1 MYYNEEHKKRVIERG
16 DGYTYIGSYHKNEV
30 TIDGKNKGK
39 SKNSYIRVKCPYCEK
54 EYDIQLGHFDRGIN
68 CASCCNNYENSF
80 AYHIQQ
86 ELKEPL
92 NKYWDWEDNNKLGIN
107 PYLIYKTS
115 HKQIWIKC
123 DKTNYHGNYLININ
137 NFYNG
142 KRCPYCFNRKIHPK
156 DSFAQWGIDTFGE
169 DFLKKYWS
177 NKNTINPWKIAPQS
191 HKKVWL
197 LCQEHKY
204 HNDNGGYETSCDNFY
219 KGSRCGYCH
228 NFKLHP
234 LDSFGNL
241 YPEKVK
247 YWSKNNKKLPYEVAP
262 CTYTKYKFIC
272 ENCGS
277 EFERSLTSLNKA
289 NTGVFCRECNSSQL
303 EIRTKDILIKYNV
316 KYNIQVEYN
325 GLIGLGNG
333 NLSYDFYLPT
343 YNLLIECQGEQHER
357 FVKGLHKTKKD
368 FEKQLEHDKRKREYA
383 KKNNIDLLE
392 IWYYDV
398 DNIENILI
406 EKLQIKNN

>member
-1 MYYNEEHKKRVIERG
+1 MLLNR
-16 DGYTYIGSYHKNEV
+16 KN
-30 TIDGKNKGK
+30 I
-39 SKNSYIRVKCPYCEK
+39 S
-54 EYDIQLGHFDRGIN
+54 
-68 CASCCNNYENSF
+68 NNYENSF

-86 ELKEPL
+86 ELQEPL

-156 DSFAQWGIDTFGE
+156 DSFAQWGIDTVGE
-169 DFLKKYWS
+169 DFLEKYWS
-177 NKNTINPWKIAPQS
+177 NKNTINPWEIAPQS

-234 LDSFGNL
+234 SDSFGNL
-241 YPEKVK
+241 YPEKAK
-247 YWSKNNKKLPYEVAP
+247 YWSKNNIKLPYEVAP
-262 CTYTKYKFIC
+262 CTDTKYKFIC

-277 EFERSLTSLNKA
+277 EFERSLASLNKA

-303 EIRTKDILIKYNV
+303 EIKTKDILE
-316 KYNIQVEYN
+316 KYNINYNSQVEYE
-325 GLIGLGNG
+325 GLLGLGNR
-333 NLSYDFYLPT
+333 NLSYDFYLPD

-357 FVKGLHKTKKD
+357 FVKGFHETKEV
-368 FEKQLEHDKRKREYA
+368 FEKQLEHDKRKKEYA
-383 KKNNIDLLE
+383 EKHNINLLE
-392 IWYYDV
+392 IWYYDI
-398 DNIENILI
+398 DNIEDILI
-406 EKLQIKNN
+406 NELNL